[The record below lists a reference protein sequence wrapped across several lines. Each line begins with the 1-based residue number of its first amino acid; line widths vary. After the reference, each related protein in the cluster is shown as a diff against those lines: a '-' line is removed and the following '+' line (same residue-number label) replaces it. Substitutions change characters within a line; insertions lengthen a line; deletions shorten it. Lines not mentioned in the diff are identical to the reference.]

1 MPGAR
6 KGVANIIR
14 CIARS
19 SYDSNVSEIFSSKKP
34 GRVRNVLEHNIFQQL
49 YPSYL
54 SKYYVDVLLIYL
66 NFKVDVTILHFFHH

>member
-1 MPGAR
+1 MCQYMYDLNMPGAR

-34 GRVRNVLEHNIFQQL
+34 GRVRNVLEHNILQQL

-54 SKYYVDVLLIYL
+54 SKYYVHVLI
-66 NFKVDVTILHFFHH
+66 KKT